1 MMMTYRAIVEKIV
14 DGDTIKMNIDLGFR
28 TWIKANCRLYGINTP
43 ELNSKDEE
51 ERNRAKKALEYLSE
65 ILIVGKTYNIVSYE
79 LDKYGRPLVMILIHG
94 LEDSVNNLMLDN
106 NHAVRYKP

>member
-1 MMMTYRAIVEKIV
+1 MMTYKAIVEKIV

>member
-1 MMMTYRAIVEKIV
+1 MMTYRAIVEKIV